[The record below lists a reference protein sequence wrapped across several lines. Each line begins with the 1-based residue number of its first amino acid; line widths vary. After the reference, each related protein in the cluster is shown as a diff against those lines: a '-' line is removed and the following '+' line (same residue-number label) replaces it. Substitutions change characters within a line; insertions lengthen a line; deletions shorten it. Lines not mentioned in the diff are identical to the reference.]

1 MLFTSPSRNFKLR
14 PKAGVWAALALASAM
29 LAGCGK
35 NAPAPQAQARVPE
48 VGVVVLKKQ
57 SQQLDTQLPGRT
69 AAFLSAEVRPQ
80 VSGIVQKRLFTEG
93 ALVKQGQPLYQLD
106 AASLRAAEASAVAV
120 LAKVEA
126 SQRTLEATARRNAE
140 LVKITAISQQ
150 AYEESQ
156 AAAKQATADVAVAK
170 ANLETSRINLRYS
183 RIEAPISGRIS
194 MSNVTPGALV
204 TANQT
209 TPLTQIVQMDPMYVD
224 FTQSTAELLRLR
236 SDLAAGRYQK
246 LDGEQLAVRI
256 SLEDGSEYPH
266 EGKLHFSGLI
276 VNPTMGTVTLRAV
289 VPNPEGVL
297 MPGMYVQAKL
307 PTGLAP
313 EAILLP
319 QRAVTLDLTGRA
331 SVMVVKDDDTVDKR
345 PVELGSAIGSD
356 WLVQAGLQGGERV
369 IVDGFQRIR
378 PGDKVKAVELAASAQ
393 KQDRQIDPQ
402 AAAAALRAAAAT
414 K

>member
-1 MLFTSPSRNFKLR
+1 VM
-14 PKAGVWAALALASAM
+14 
-29 LAGCGK
+29 
-35 NAPAPQAQARVPE
+35 
-48 VGVVVLKKQ
+48 KKQ
-57 SQQLDTQLPGRT
+57 SQRLDTLLPGRT

-93 ALVKQGQPLYQLD
+93 ALVKQGQPLYELD
-106 AASLRAAEASAVAV
+106 AATLRAAEASAVAV

-156 AAAKQATADVAVAK
+156 AAAKQAAADVAVAK

-209 TPLTQIVQMDPMYVD
+209 APLTQIVQMDPMYVD

-246 LDGEQLAVRI
+246 LDDEQVPVRI
-256 SLEDGSEYPH
+256 SLEDGSDYPH
-266 EGKLHFSGLI
+266 EGKLRFSGLI

-289 VPNPEGVL
+289 VPNPNGVL

-313 EAILLP
+313 DAILLP

-331 SVMVVKDDDTVDKR
+331 SVLVVKDDSTVDKR
-345 PVELGSAIGSD
+345 PVELDRAVASD
-356 WLVQAGLQGGERV
+356 WLVQTGLQGGERV
-369 IVDGFQRIR
+369 VVDGFQRIR
-378 PGDKVKAVELAASAQ
+378 PGDKVKAVDLGDGAQ
-393 KQDRQIDPQ
+393 KTDRKVDPQ
-402 AAAAALRAAAAT
+402 AAAAALRAAVE
-414 K
+414 KK